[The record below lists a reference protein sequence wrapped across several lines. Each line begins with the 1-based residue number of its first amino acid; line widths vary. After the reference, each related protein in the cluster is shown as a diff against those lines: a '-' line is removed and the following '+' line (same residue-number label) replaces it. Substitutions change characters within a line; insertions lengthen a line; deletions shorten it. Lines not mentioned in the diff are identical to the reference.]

1 MPAKGEATTMYLSEA
16 DEPRASGG
24 SPVRVRKLGHVVL
37 WVRDVE
43 RSKKFYTEVLNFRVS
58 DVNEKGMVFFT
69 ACGDHHTIAIAKAP
83 NDTAGAKGS
92 PGLHHFAMEVGNIDE
107 LFAIRQFLKEKGVTI
122 TFEGRRGAGSNTG
135 IEFLDPDGNSLE
147 LYCDI
152 DQIKPGQT
160 SRPAEQWS
168 RNKTLEGAR
177 DNPMPVTW

>member
-1 MPAKGEATTMYLSEA
+1 MLHLSEREETA
-16 DEPRASGG
+16 AERS
-24 SPVRVRKLGHVVL
+24 SPVQVRKLGHVVL

-83 NDTAGAKGS
+83 DQGETVKGR
-92 PGLHHFAMEVGNIDE
+92 PGLHHFAMEVETMDE
-107 LFAIRQFLKEKGVTI
+107 LFAIRDFLRERGVTI
-122 TFEGRRGAGSNTG
+122 TYEGRRGPGSNTG

-152 DQIKPGQT
+152 DQIAPGAA
-160 SRPAEQWS
+160 SRPADKWVRTTS
-168 RNKTLEGAR
+168 LEEAR
-177 DNPMPVTW
+177 DKPKD